1 MSKQKALEN
10 LSERALVLMAD
21 DTDTAGAGFD
31 REGIVRVW
39 QQAHDLKPDGW
50 PGSRTLAA
58 LWSKHKPMAED
69 VVEAARIAL
78 GWAPVTYSMKRNTG
92 MGESWLPDPRVGY
105 ETGDC
110 SDFVC
115 DCLGIPK
122 DQTHGLVTMN
132 AAKVWLGADA
142 IAAGHIGEAHP
153 LAEARPG
160 DLIVFAGR
168 WERGERVAIG
178 HVEVCV
184 EVCRDRIVTIGCAS
198 SNGRRRSRYDQPGS
212 AIAAADKTDRWR
224 RKGAVAVRPWWYV

>member
-1 MSKQKALEN
+1 MSKQKALE
-10 LSERALVLMAD
+10 SMSRRAEALMRQDLATVTVAGD
-21 DTDTAGAGFD
+21 GREDIVTA
-31 REGIVRVW
+31 W
-39 QQAHDLKPDGW
+39 QQDHGLKPDGW
-50 PGSRTLAA
+50 PGSKTLAA
-58 LWSKHKPMAED
+58 LWHAHKPTAED
-69 VVEAARIAL
+69 VVAAARAAL
-78 GWAPVTYSMKRNTG
+78 GWGRTTYSMARNTG

-122 DQTHGLVTMN
+122 NQTDGLATTGGSGR
-132 AAKVWLGADA
+132 WLGADA

-184 EVCRDRIVTIGCAS
+184 EVYEGRIFTIGCAS
-198 SNGRRRSRYDQPGS
+198 SNHRHNAKRS
-212 AIAAADKTDRWR
+212 AIAERDKTDLWK
-224 RKGAVAVRPWWYV
+224 RKGAVAVRPWWYA